1 MPHPEIKSKDITAE
15 IQREVATGGEVV
27 GKVRR
32 GRESS
37 KTLLKKDDTQHP
49 PKELKVG
56 QQDAYL
62 AQVAA

>member
-1 MPHPEIKSKDITAE
+1 MG
-15 IQREVATGGEVV
+15 VVGGER
-27 GKVRR
+27 G

-56 QQDAYL
+56 KQDAYL
-62 AQVAA
+62 AQVAV

>member
-15 IQREVATGGEVV
+15 IQREVAKGAMWGG
-27 GKVRR
+27 

-56 QQDAYL
+56 EQDAYL